1 MHIDRNKKLLDCARN
16 LRKEM
21 TRQEKHLWYDFL
33 RNYPVHIYKQRIIG
47 NYIVD
52 FYCPSAHL
60 VIELDGSQ
68 HFTVDGMEY
77 DKIRT
82 EFLEQYNLRVLR
94 ISNIDIDKNFDG
106 TCENINHEIKNG
118 ETHIYSHASCSEIF

>member
-1 MHIDRNKKLLDCARN
+1 M
-16 LRKEM
+16 
-21 TRQEKHLWYDFL
+21 
-33 RNYPVHIYKQRIIG
+33 
-47 NYIVD
+47 D